1 MNKKEYLC
9 PRLLDYILIVGA
21 RRPNNNNDVA
31 QTPELLRRFPR
42 EDHEDFPLPKDVVYF
57 CQPEGCLTVGQKRF
71 SMRENTSFVFTLT
84 EKDTARIRF
93 GVCVNFYRPF
103 KVSERKSSSSSE
115 KREKSLLSTRQH
127 SSSSNDTLNIPD
139 DGTDIHK
146 SPRTRRRLK
155 QAKKIRN
162 NSLTSLCIL
171 SHHPFIS
178 TFREC
183 LFILR
188 KLIDSC
194 NERTSSRKVGG
205 SRSSLRDSVWGV
217 LTGIC
222 GDIPPLVKHDVRQ
235 IETWMLRLLS
245 APVPVPGKTRVEI
258 EILESQPSLVF
269 ALPDHTRFSLADF
282 PLHLPLELLGVD
294 TCLSVLTLIM
304 LENKVVLQSRDYNAL
319 SMSVMAFVAMIYP
332 LEYMFPVIPLLPTCM
347 GSAEQLLLA
356 PTPFI
361 IGVPASFFRYKPSFK
376 LPDDVWMVDLDTNKI
391 TVAGRAGHIPA
402 FPEPEGSDLKRHLR
416 QALASMSLN
425 PPPIKDFD
433 KASSRE
439 FEAISKHRSA
449 LTGETDFKPFVY
461 GNDVDAVDVATRVAM
476 AKFLNGANVL
486 GNLTEHT
493 RTLRLYPRPV
503 VAFQVQTFL
512 CSRPNRSAFTDQLA
526 SSQAVEYFG
535 ECSLNPMNVTFLRI
549 QTGVYDP
556 HLIGDKSKWFRE
568 QLQPIEFKV
577 QFENCTLGAA
587 LSSASEGGSDSSNPT
602 DESGEESERE
612 DGGGSSS
619 SSYSSLDE
627 FVVDM
632 MNSDIKGDVQDPDKP
647 DQISEIDEHSIYR
660 PPDSLQLPPDMVQSD
675 NNQFA
680 DSDSSSSQD
689 NPTSPDMRIAQNMSM
704 SGIDTDQDLDSSVYD
719 SDNMYAMTKQ
729 NRRDSNDVD
738 SEAGSR
744 GGRTSPTFMDKFNSL
759 FRSDSSDS
767 SAPTTPTK
775 TKPKP
780 SILRGIM
787 DLALETAKEPIG
799 SPTSLSSLDPNGYSP
814 SVKSDPGPNRSRMG
828 SGMGLPTRKKKTSS
842 PLTRDTR
849 RSLVE
854 RTSLIRHHSTKK
866 PEKRSSLTSERPNSE
881 DQLFLKEIVRGVLE
895 GNNVGWLNW
904 SRLKRLMQNE
914 NLRAQV
920 ISQLYPQ
927 DSAVTGDYI
936 EDVKVNKAV
945 YKGLCSVLKA
955 VLAGL
960 EYSFDNH
967 TAGGMASAFAL
978 LEIASTHYFGK
989 EPELNQ
995 KGEGRHRG
1003 GSLKSGAPH
1012 GQYALDELLSQQ
1024 QGGHHHPGGGVGGG
1038 GGGGGMLTIASRP
1051 SESHSLNEDNFI
1063 AAIES
1068 WQKSESISSCSTST
1082 EEGGVKVHS
1091 SSLEDNR
1098 NDSAYEL
1105 IDESEIPIG
1114 SSTGAGVH
1122 GAVGIAAGIAVTDEG
1137 VIGTKLDMT
1146 PLTGVNRNTNQQIE
1160 PSPSNHNHQSSDC
1173 GEDGIQ
1179 SELKDITNNNLYNTG
1194 ESAITF
1200 IAPPSSTESPDIR
1213 DLMDTPTHRRS
1224 KLVEKL
1230 SSMDSELS
1238 EASTLVSFN
1247 SSDTLGND
1255 SDTSST
1261 SGIDVRSRRSRIA
1274 HHSIRPVMSD
1284 TEVELNGSSMT
1295 LSKRNTPARWSMKSR
1310 KSAGFRYHGG
1320 DMIATDS
1327 DTSEVILRRYV
1338 FEAFV
1343 VKDRSPLWDQPLFWE
1358 DSFLD
1363 AVAAERDA
1371 VGLDQ
1376 GPAEMIHRYESL
1388 SPEERKRLEED
1399 EDKLLSD
1406 MLYNMTAYMI
1416 EMEVPKIEIKRRIRR
1431 LLGRSHV
1438 GLLYSQDVNDLLDQ
1452 INNLYGNDIDLK
1464 PAGSRQMRKHSF
1476 VVHAG
1481 SDNKGDVLF
1490 MEVCDDCV
1498 IIRSGNGAVCDRCWY
1513 ERLINMTYCP
1523 KTKVLCLWRKVT
1535 NTTKLDKFYTKKCR
1549 ELYFCIKE
1557 SMEKA
1562 ASRQKNGMTAEPELG
1577 GEFPIQDVK
1586 TGEGGL
1592 LQVTMEGVGLKF
1604 PQSKAFIE
1612 LKDIK
1617 EYKTKKDIFMLVE
1630 CNPQQKNVTRHKF
1643 RSAMAHDIGYA
1654 MLCVFSYLAAAK
1666 NSETITRKELEARMA
1681 GRKREFM
1688 QS

>member
-1 MNKKEYLC
+1 M
-9 PRLLDYILIVGA
+9 
-21 RRPNNNNDVA
+21 
-31 QTPELLRRFPR
+31 T
-42 EDHEDFPLPKDVVYF
+42 
-57 CQPEGCLTVGQKRF
+57 
-71 SMRENTSFVFTLT
+71 
-84 EKDTARIRF
+84 
-93 GVCVNFYRPF
+93 
-103 KVSERKSSSSSE
+103 
-115 KREKSLLSTRQH
+115 
-127 SSSSNDTLNIPD
+127 
-139 DGTDIHK
+139 HK
-146 SPRTRRRLK
+146 
-155 QAKKIRN
+155 
-162 NSLTSLCIL
+162 
-171 SHHPFIS
+171 
-178 TFREC
+178 
-183 LFILR
+183 
-188 KLIDSC
+188 
-194 NERTSSRKVGG
+194 
-205 SRSSLRDSVWGV
+205 
-217 LTGIC
+217 
-222 GDIPPLVKHDVRQ
+222 
-235 IETWMLRLLS
+235 IE
-245 APVPVPGKTRVEI
+245 
-258 EILESQPSLVF
+258 
-269 ALPDHTRFSLADF
+269 
-282 PLHLPLELLGVD
+282 
-294 TCLSVLTLIM
+294 
-304 LENKVVLQSRDYNAL
+304 
-319 SMSVMAFVAMIYP
+319 
-332 LEYMFPVIPLLPTCM
+332 
-347 GSAEQLLLA
+347 
-356 PTPFI
+356 
-361 IGVPASFFRYKPSFK
+361 
-376 LPDDVWMVDLDTNKI
+376 I

-526 SSQAVEYFG
+526 SSQ
-535 ECSLNPMNVTFLRI
+535 
-549 QTGVYDP
+549 
-556 HLIGDKSKWFRE
+556 SKWFRE

-689 NPTSPDMRIAQNMSM
+689 NPTSPDSSDEELPLSVRMRIAQNMSM
-704 SGIDTDQDLDSSVYD
+704 SGVDTDQDLDSSVYD

-787 DLALETAKEPIG
+787 DLALDTAKEPIG

-967 TAGGMASAFAL
+967 NAGGMASAFAL

-989 EPELNQ
+989 EPELTQ
-995 KGEGRHRG
+995 KGDGRHRG

-1024 QGGHHHPGGGVGGG
+1024 QGGHHHPGVGGSGG

-1063 AAIES
+1063 AAIG
-1068 WQKSESISSCSTST
+1068 WQKSESVSSCSTST

-1091 SSLEDNR
+1091 SNLEDNR

-1122 GAVGIAAGIAVTDEG
+1122 GAVGIAAGIAVT
-1137 VIGTKLDMT
+1137 GTLTSPFCLCCILIMISKSPCIYIHVVLSRRCT
-1146 PLTGVNRNTNQQIE
+1146 GYILSSCHTGV
-1160 PSPSNHNHQSSDC
+1160 PL
-1173 GEDGIQ
+1173 
-1179 SELKDITNNNLYNTG
+1179 SELAKSITLLPMAYYLLGDSKDITQG
-1194 ESAITF
+1194 
-1200 IAPPSSTESPDIR
+1200 
-1213 DLMDTPTHRRS
+1213 
-1224 KLVEKL
+1224 
-1230 SSMDSELS
+1230 DSE
-1238 EASTLVSFN
+1238 
-1247 SSDTLGND
+1247 
-1255 SDTSST
+1255 
-1261 SGIDVRSRRSRIA
+1261 
-1274 HHSIRPVMSD
+1274 
-1284 TEVELNGSSMT
+1284 
-1295 LSKRNTPARWSMKSR
+1295 
-1310 KSAGFRYHGG
+1310 
-1320 DMIATDS
+1320 
-1327 DTSEVILRRYV
+1327 YV
-1338 FEAFV
+1338 
-1343 VKDRSPLWDQPLFWE
+1343 P
-1358 DSFLD
+1358 
-1363 AVAAERDA
+1363 
-1371 VGLDQ
+1371 Q
-1376 GPAEMIHRYESL
+1376 G
-1388 SPEERKRLEED
+1388 
-1399 EDKLLSD
+1399 
-1406 MLYNMTAYMI
+1406 
-1416 EMEVPKIEIKRRIRR
+1416 
-1431 LLGRSHV
+1431 
-1438 GLLYSQDVNDLLDQ
+1438 YS
-1452 INNLYGNDIDLK
+1452 
-1464 PAGSRQMRKHSF
+1464 
-1476 VVHAG
+1476 
-1481 SDNKGDVLF
+1481 
-1490 MEVCDDCV
+1490 
-1498 IIRSGNGAVCDRCWY
+1498 
-1513 ERLINMTYCP
+1513 
-1523 KTKVLCLWRKVT
+1523 
-1535 NTTKLDKFYTKKCR
+1535 
-1549 ELYFCIKE
+1549 
-1557 SMEKA
+1557 
-1562 ASRQKNGMTAEPELG
+1562 
-1577 GEFPIQDVK
+1577 
-1586 TGEGGL
+1586 
-1592 LQVTMEGVGLKF
+1592 
-1604 PQSKAFIE
+1604 
-1612 LKDIK
+1612 KDIK
-1617 EYKTKKDIFMLVE
+1617 QGGSEYVTQVDSKDITQGDSEYVTQGDSKDIKQGGSEYVPQGDCKDITQGGSEYVTQGDSKDIKQGGSEYVTLVDSKDITQGDSE
-1630 CNPQQKNVTRHKF
+1630 YVTQVDTKDITQGDSEYVTQVDSKDITQGDSEYVTQGDSKDITQGDSEYVPQGNCKDITQGGSEYVTQGDSK
-1643 RSAMAHDIGYA
+1643 DIKQDGSEYVTQGDSKDITQGVSKYVTQGDSKYIAQGDSEYA
-1654 MLCVFSYLAAAK
+1654 TQGESK
-1666 NSETITRKELEARMA
+1666 DITQGDSEYVPQGDCKDITQGGSEYATQGDSKDIKQDGSEYVTQ
-1681 GRKREFM
+1681 GDSKDIT
-1688 QS
+1688 QGVSKYVTQGDSKYIV